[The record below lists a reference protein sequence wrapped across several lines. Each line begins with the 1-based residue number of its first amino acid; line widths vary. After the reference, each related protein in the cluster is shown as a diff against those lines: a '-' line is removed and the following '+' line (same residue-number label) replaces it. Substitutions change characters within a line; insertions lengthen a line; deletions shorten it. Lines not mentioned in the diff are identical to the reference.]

1 MACRYIVATEKDWDM
16 LVQMRIEFVQDLHPE
31 YDEKKIES
39 IRAGTEAYIH
49 SQIAT
54 GNYVGFFGLNI
65 DACGD
70 VPIPASNPFD
80 SAECISSESIS
91 AESISSEFI
100 SAESISSESISSGPI
115 SSEMI
120 ACTGALLVYT
130 LPPLHGQEGRKIGHV
145 LNFYTRRG
153 FRRKGYGRELMAFMI
168 VYAKEHG
175 FNRLFLNATEDGAP
189 LYRKAGYQEV
199 KDAMSLELT

>member
-1 MACRYIVATEKDWDM
+1 MACRYVVATEKELDL

-31 YDEKKIES
+31 YDEKRIES

-49 SQIAT
+49 GQAAT
-54 GNYVGFFGLNI
+54 GNYVGFFGLDT
-65 DACGD
+65 DACRD
-70 VPIPASNPFD
+70 VPIPASNPID

-91 AESISSEFI
+91 
-100 SAESISSESISSGPI
+100 SESISP
-115 SSEMI
+115 ETI

-145 LNFYTRRG
+145 LNFYTRKG

-168 VYAKEHG
+168 AYAKEHG

-199 KDAMSLELT
+199 KDAMSLELKQ

>member
-1 MACRYIVATEKDWDM
+1 MACRYVVATEKELDI
-16 LVQMRIEFVQDLHPE
+16 LVQMRIEFVKDLHPE
-31 YDEKKIES
+31 YDEKKLES

-49 SQIAT
+49 GQAAT

-70 VPIPASNPFD
+70 VSIPASN
-80 SAECISSESIS
+80 S
-91 AESISSEFI
+91 
-100 SAESISSESISSGPI
+100 I

-145 LNFYTRRG
+145 LNFYTRKG

-175 FNRLFLNATEDGAP
+175 FSRLFLNATEGGAP

-199 KDAMSLELT
+199 KDAMSLELKR

>member
-1 MACRYIVATEKDWDM
+1 MACRYIVATEKELDI

-49 SQIAT
+49 GQTAA

-65 DACGD
+65 D
-70 VPIPASNPFD
+70 
-80 SAECISSESIS
+80 
-91 AESISSEFI
+91 
-100 SAESISSESISSGPI
+100 ESISSGPI

-145 LNFYTRRG
+145 LNFYTRKG
-153 FRRKGYGRELMAFMI
+153 FRRKGYGRELMAYMI

-175 FNRLFLNATEDGAP
+175 FSSMFLNATEDGAP

-199 KDAMSLELT
+199 KDAMSLELK

>member
-1 MACRYIVATEKDWDM
+1 MACRYVVATEKELDI
-16 LVQMRIEFVQDLHPE
+16 LVQMRIEFVKDLHPE
-31 YDEKKIES
+31 YDEMKIES
-39 IRAGTEAYIH
+39 IRAGTETYIH
-49 SQIAT
+49 GQAAT

-70 VPIPASNPFD
+70 VPIPASN
-80 SAECISSESIS
+80 
-91 AESISSEFI
+91 
-100 SAESISSESISSGPI
+100 PI

-145 LNFYTRRG
+145 LNFYTRKG

-175 FNRLFLNATEDGAP
+175 FSRLFLNATEDGAP

-199 KDAMSLELT
+199 KDAMSLELKR